1 MFITTY
7 YVIIVKPTF
16 NNLKNVFIV
25 TSIIYVLSLIS
36 VNINKIIIIG
46 KSKSLRPNGNNCYGR
61 KKYDQRIF
69 QGLKLVLYA

>member
-1 MFITTY
+1 M
-7 YVIIVKPTF
+7 IVKQTF
-16 NNLKNVFIV
+16 NNLKKVFIV
-25 TSIIYVLSLIS
+25 TSILYVLSLIL
-36 VNINKIIIIG
+36 VNISKIIILG